1 MRAQRSDLRRGNL
14 GVSAGAAIGGA
25 TLVSGQAFYSAVGG
39 SGAIWERGGALQE
52 QIIEPKEETGISIY
66 SLRHW
71 LSSFRASHVD

>member
-39 SGAIWERGGALQE
+39 SGAIWERVGAPQE
-52 QIIEPKEETGISIY
+52 QIIELKED
-66 SLRHW
+66 RN
-71 LSSFRASHVD
+71 